1 MCIPIS
7 SILPDVR
14 VHPLLDEHL
23 FICRDGSHNP
33 HHDGNRFLLQ
43 QGEESKGSGT
53 IMSVLHKAHERG
65 SSLPSTQFIPNTAMH
80 TNTCNYFTR
89 LPSFGCADFM
99 SLFVSHTY
107 KSEGEYLALIEH
119 QLRERTYVG

>member
-43 QGEESKGSGT
+43 QGEESKGS
-53 IMSVLHKAHERG
+53 
-65 SSLPSTQFIPNTAMH
+65 STQFIPNTAMH